1 MIYTPLTKAAM
12 RLCFAAHRDQVDR
25 AGLPYVFHP
34 FHVAEQ
40 MEDELTAV
48 TALLHDVLEDTA
60 CTLEALRDMGYPPE
74 VLEALSLLT
83 HDKDVPYLEYVMKL
97 RQNAIAR
104 AVKMADLRHNMDLSR
119 LDHVS
124 ERDVLRLEKYKEA
137 LRLLEESE

>member
-1 MIYTPLTKAAM
+1 
-12 RLCFAAHRDQVDR
+12 
-25 AGLPYVFHP
+25 
-34 FHVAEQ
+34 
-40 MEDELTAV
+40 
-48 TALLHDVLEDTA
+48 
-60 CTLEALRDMGYPPE
+60 
-74 VLEALSLLT
+74 
-83 HDKDVPYLEYVMKL
+83 MKL

>member
-74 VLEALSLLT
+74 VLEALSLRPMIRMCRT
-83 HDKDVPYLEYVMKL
+83 W
-97 RQNAIAR
+97 
-104 AVKMADLRHNMDLSR
+104 NM
-119 LDHVS
+119 
-124 ERDVLRLEKYKEA
+124 
-137 LRLLEESE
+137 